1 MFLIVIEHK
10 TYQLFRITL
19 YHTAE
24 QRIGKIQ
31 SCSKTGRTQIMAP
44 DKSQIFQP
52 VASKLYHGKTSEP
65 YHIIYDF
72 ISDLL
77 HISCIY
83 FWFVIFVI

>member
-1 MFLIVIEHK
+1 
-10 TYQLFRITL
+10 
-19 YHTAE
+19 
-24 QRIGKIQ
+24 
-31 SCSKTGRTQIMAP
+31 MAP

-65 YHIIYDF
+65 YRIIYDF

-83 FWFVIFVI
+83 FWFVIFVIRSVDTI